1 MAQTQKRTPAYMPSL
16 LFPLQT
22 TLHEDYSEMLTQ
34 ALMRDGKKT
43 QAEKLFNGV
52 SVQVSNNIQQPFH
65 NVLLK
70 VCQRVTPFFGIRS
83 IRMGGSTLQVP
94 FLLHPRTA
102 YAQGIR
108 WLLEGARRRQGK
120 LQTIHGFNKP
130 TNRDLQTLVSVFAPQ
145 GASALQSVGAS
156 TKSFKGKRSLTA
168 GFAACL
174 AAEIEDAFQGQGYAN
189 TQRRE
194 RHKRALANRQY
205 AHYAR
210 W

>member
-1 MAQTQKRTPAYMPSL
+1 MAQTQKRTPAYTSSL
-16 LFPLQT
+16 LIPLQT
-22 TLHEDYSEMLTQ
+22 TLHEDYSIMLTQ
-34 ALMRDGKKT
+34 ALMRNGKKT
-43 QAEKLFNGV
+43 QAERLFHGV

-83 IRMGGSTLQVP
+83 VRMGGSTLQVP

-120 LQTIHGFNKP
+120 LQIIHGFTKP
-130 TNRDLQTLVSVFAPQ
+130 TNKDLQTLVSVSTSN
-145 GASALQSVGAS
+145 GAKSPYGAGAS

-189 TQRRE
+189 TQRKE

>member
-1 MAQTQKRTPAYMPSL
+1 MAITQKRTPTYTPSL
-16 LFPLQT
+16 LYT
-22 TLHEDYSEMLTQ
+22 SEDTLHDEYTRMLTQ

-43 QAEKLFNGV
+43 HTHKLLA
-52 SVQVSNNIQQPFH
+52 QVSAQVSTKIQRPFH
-65 NVLLK
+65 RVLEQ
-70 VCQRVTPFFGIRS
+70 VSQRVTPFFGIRS
-83 IRMGGSTLQVP
+83 LRMGGSTLQVP

-108 WLLEGARRRQGK
+108 WLIEGACRRQGK
-120 LQTIHGFNKP
+120 LQASNEYVYP
-130 TNRDLQTLVSVFAPQ
+130 TTRNLQGVVHTSHPF
-145 GASALQSVGAS
+145 G
-156 TKSFKGKRSLTA
+156 KSILGKRSLTA

-174 AAEIEDAFQGQGYAN
+174 AAEIEEAFQGQGYAS

>member
-1 MAQTQKRTPAYMPSL
+1 MAQTQKRTPAYMPLL

-22 TLHEDYSEMLTQ
+22 TLHEDYSAMLMQ

-130 TNRDLQTLVSVFAPQ
+130 TNRDLQTLVSAFAPQ
-145 GASALQSVGAS
+145 GVGAS

-174 AAEIEDAFQGQGYAN
+174 AAEIEDSFQGQGYAN

-194 RHKRALANRQY
+194 RHKRALTNRQY